1 MAELGTNS
9 DSEDFAEVKEWL
21 ESCNLL
27 KYFSGFKKH
36 DYDDLKLIREM
47 NEKQIEG
54 LLEDVG
60 ITSNGH
66 KLKFMSALTILKTL
80 LNFRKP
86 RIHKTV
92 ERVQSHLLKWW
103 KLSVSKCNPFL

>member
-1 MAELGTNS
+1 MEELGTTDS

-60 ITSNGH
+60 ITLNGH
-66 KLKFMSALTILKTL
+66 KLKFMSALTILKSVHDNPAEL
-80 LNFRKP
+80 Q
-86 RIHKTV
+86 KTSHTQDCGESSKSSAEEV
-92 ERVQSHLLKWW
+92 EISCK
-103 KLSVSKCNPFL
+103 

>member
-9 DSEDFAEVKEWL
+9 DSEDFTEVKEWL

-27 KYFSGFKKH
+27 KYFSGFKRH
-36 DYDDLKLIREM
+36 VYVDLKLIREM

-66 KLKFMSALTILKTL
+66 KLKFMSALTILKSVHDNPVEL
-80 LNFRKP
+80 Q
-86 RIHKTV
+86 KTSHTQDRGESSKSFV
-92 ERVQSHLLKWW
+92 EVAEIICK
-103 KLSVSKCNPFL
+103 

>member
-60 ITSNGH
+60 ITSNGQ
-66 KLKFMSALTILKTL
+66 KLKFMSALTILKSVHD
-80 LNFRKP
+80 NP
-86 RIHKTV
+86 V
-92 ERVQSHLLKWW
+92 ERQKTSHTQDCGE
-103 KLSVSKCNPFL
+103 SSKSFAEVAEIICK